1 MVMGQSLIGLPPG
14 EREPLKSRMGA
25 EGIALPVPVI
35 GQDLGPCGEREQLGV
50 EDSSRIVR

>member
-35 GQDLGPCGEREQLGV
+35 GQDLGPCGEPEQLGV